1 MDKKNLMVIF
11 PGMGYNS
18 SRPILYYT
26 RKLAQKYGYE
36 IREVSFE
43 LPEKASAVK
52 GKPEKMLEAFNIALS
67 QAKEQLK
74 DIDYSAYDRVIF
86 AGKSIGTAIAAEY
99 DRQENVNAEH
109 IVFTPVAQTFKYL
122 RKECG
127 IVIHGTSDPWCE
139 TPFAD
144 EKCKELGIECI
155 KIANA
160 NHSLETDSVQIDL
173 GNLGSIMKIVEDFI
187 KLK

>member
-1 MDKKNLMVIF
+1 MEKKNLMVIF

-52 GKPEKMLEAFNIALS
+52 GNPAKMLEAFNIALS
-67 QAKEQLK
+67 QAKEQLE
-74 DIDYSAYDRVIF
+74 DIDYSAYDRIIF

-109 IVFTPVAQTFKYL
+109 IVFTPVEQSFKYL

-139 TPFAD
+139 TSFAE
-144 EKCKELGIECI
+144 EKCRELGVKCI

-160 NHSLETDSVQIDL
+160 NHSLETDSVQTDL
-173 GNLGSIMKIVEDFI
+173 GNLGCIMKNVEDFI
-187 KLK
+187 NN

>member
-1 MDKKNLMVIF
+1 MPGKASRKIACLF
-11 PGMGYNS
+11 PGIGYTCDK
-18 SRPILYYT
+18 PLLYYS
-26 RKLAQKYGYE
+26 RKLLQETGWE
-36 IREVSFE
+36 I
-43 LPEKASAVK
+43 LPVAYSGFPSGVK
-52 GKPEKMLEAFNIALS
+52 GNPEKMLEAFNIALS

-74 DIDYSAYDRVIF
+74 DIDYAAYDRIIF

-127 IVIHGTSDPWCE
+127 IVIHGTSDPWCD

-144 EKCKELGIECI
+144 EKCGELGIECI

-160 NHSLETDSVQIDL
+160 NHSLETDSVQTDL
-173 GNLGSIMKIVEDFI
+173 GNLACIMKNVEDFI
-187 KLK
+187 NT